1 MHTTSQLLARGGRN
15 GQAKTPGPST
25 RANRSLGMTT
35 HKSGRRQEPRHMQSY
50 KLLGGAEERL
60 LVCEDEVDHAAAIR
74 LHVDSFLPSLG
85 LAEDGP
91 LNAAFSE
98 HIKG

>member
-1 MHTTSQLLARGGRN
+1 
-15 GQAKTPGPST
+15 
-25 RANRSLGMTT
+25 
-35 HKSGRRQEPRHMQSY
+35 MQSY